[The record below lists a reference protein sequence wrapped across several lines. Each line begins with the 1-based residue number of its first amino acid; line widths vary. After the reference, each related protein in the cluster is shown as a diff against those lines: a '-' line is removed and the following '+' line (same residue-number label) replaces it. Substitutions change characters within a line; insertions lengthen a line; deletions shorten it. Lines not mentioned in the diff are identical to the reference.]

1 MGLHDRIKGGDP
13 GNGTPPDGE
22 QPVPLPRPSL
32 AAEEATPKANTD
44 PYGELKTAIHT
55 ACIAK
60 LGPQLFTTQTTEDL
74 SERVL
79 REVTEQLA
87 LDRTPLTR
95 EERRRIVREITDDIL
110 GYGPLEPLL
119 NDDSVTEVMVNNF
132 DQIYIER
139 DGKIERSETT
149 FADNAHLM
157 RIIDKIVSQIGRRI
171 DESSPMVDARLP
183 DGSRV
188 NAIIPPLALKGP
200 TLTIR
205 KFSRDPYTM
214 DDLIG
219 FGSITPKAA
228 QFLAACARGK
238 LNVLISGGTG
248 TGKTTTLN
256 AVSAF
261 IPGDERIVTIEDAAE
276 LQLQQEHVITLEAR
290 PPNIEGQGEVRIR
303 ELVRNALRMRPDRI
317 IVGEVRGAET
327 LDMLQAMNTG
337 HEGSLTTIHAN
348 SPRDALSRLETLVLT
363 AGVDLPLR
371 AIREQISSAFDL
383 LVQITRLVD
392 GSRRVSHI
400 TEVLRMESEVITLQD
415 IFIAKPPDEET
426 AVMTN
431 ATRLISPLGCTGL
444 KPHFLEK
451 LAAHGV
457 VLPPTF
463 FEEDETAV
471 RSTLAAASFGGFS

>member
-1 MGLHDRIKGGDP
+1 VGLHDRLKSQ
-13 GNGTPPDGE
+13 NGAPEGQENPEVGLPS
-22 QPVPLPRPSL
+22 PVASERPSQPNL
-32 AAEEATPKANTD
+32 VD
-44 PYGELKTAIHT
+44 PYAEMKTRIHH

-60 LGPQLFTTQTTEDL
+60 LGPQLFTSETTESL
-74 SERVL
+74 SEQVL

-119 NDDSVTEVMVNNF
+119 REDSITEVMVNNF
-132 DQIYIER
+132 DRVYIER
-139 DGKIERSETT
+139 DGKLERTDVA
-149 FADNAHLM
+149 FADNAHLL
-157 RIIDKIVSQIGRRI
+157 RIIDKIVSQVGRRV

-214 DDLIG
+214 DDLIN
-219 FGSITPKAA
+219 FGTLSPKAA

-256 AVSAF
+256 ALSAF
-261 IPGDERIVTIEDAAE
+261 VPGDERIVTIEDAAE
-276 LQLQQEHVITLEAR
+276 LQLQQDHVITLEAR
-290 PPNIEGQGEVRIR
+290 PPNIEGEGEIKIR

-348 SPRDALSRLETLVLT
+348 SPRDALSRLETLVMT
-363 AGVDLPLR
+363 AGVELPLR
-371 AIREQISSAFDL
+371 AIREQISSAFDV
-383 LVQITRLVD
+383 LVQISRLVD
-392 GSRRVSHI
+392 GSRRLTHI
-400 TEVLRMESEVITLQD
+400 TEVLRMESDVITLQD
-415 IFIAKPPDEET
+415 IFVAKPPDEQT
-426 AVMTN
+426 ANVQ
-431 ATRLISPLGCTGL
+431 ATQLLLPLRSSGL
-444 KPHFLEK
+444 KPSFLDK
-451 LAAHGV
+451 MAASGV

-463 FEEDETAV
+463 FEEDEEDETV
-471 RSTLAAASFGGFS
+471 RSTFAASFGGFS